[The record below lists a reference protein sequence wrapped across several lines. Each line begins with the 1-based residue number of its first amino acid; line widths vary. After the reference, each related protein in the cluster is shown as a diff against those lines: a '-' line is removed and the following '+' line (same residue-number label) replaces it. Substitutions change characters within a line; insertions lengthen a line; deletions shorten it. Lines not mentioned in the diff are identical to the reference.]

1 MRKNLALILA
11 VSIRGFINKQ
21 KEFMLTKKL
30 EGLAQ
35 RTMTDYVNHF
45 RYVNNWIYKIMPE
58 FIRNDDYI
66 STDYG
71 LRWCQMDTLKGTVIV
86 AQRQNAL
93 CDVFKVDLMKNY
105 KSMFFEGDYLM
116 NMLRGAPG

>member
-1 MRKNLALILA
+1 
-11 VSIRGFINKQ
+11 
-21 KEFMLTKKL
+21 MLTKKL

-45 RYVNNWIYKIMPE
+45 RYVNNWIYMIMPE